1 MNSFART
8 YDEHEDEGGL
18 ALLPLSSQQAFPP
31 SPFPCKYLHCVFD
44 DLESVVQ
51 AVFALHADGHDSA
64 NIHIMSCWDYVA
76 AVERKRQQQSQLAKM
91 LTRLLTLMDE
101 GFGDIYLHEAQR
113 GSHIFVVHLPRREQV
128 QRARDLLLLHNARLI
143 RYVDT
148 WTVTY
153 LSR

>member
-1 MNSFART
+1 VNSFART
-8 YDEHEDEGGL
+8 YDEHEGGL
-18 ALLPLSSQQAFPP
+18 ALLPISSQQAFPP
-31 SPFPCKYLHCVFD
+31 SPFPCKYLHCVFT
-44 DLESVVQ
+44 DLENVVQ
-51 AVFALHADGHDSA
+51 AAFALHADGHDSED
-64 NIHIMSCWDYVA
+64 IHIMSCWDYVA
-76 AVERKRQQQSQLAKM
+76 AVERKRQQQSQLAKK

-113 GSHIFVVHLPRREQV
+113 GNHILMVHLPRRERI
-128 QRARDLLLLHNARLI
+128 QRVRDLLLLHNARLI